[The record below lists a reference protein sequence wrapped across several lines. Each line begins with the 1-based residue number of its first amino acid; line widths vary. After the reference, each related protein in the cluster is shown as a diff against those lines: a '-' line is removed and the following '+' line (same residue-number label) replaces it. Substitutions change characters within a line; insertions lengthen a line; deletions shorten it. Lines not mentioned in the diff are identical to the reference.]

1 MVNTHGGEVDTSS
14 LEETSPRDD
23 DDDDGGGDG
32 GGDEGGDEGEDEG
45 DDESDSYDPQ
55 HVTVPLTLCFAI
67 MVGWVLTKESE
78 RETTN

>member
-23 DDDDGGGDG
+23 ED
-32 GGDEGGDEGEDEG
+32 GDEGDDEG

-55 HVTVPLTLCFAI
+55 HVTVPLTLCLAI
-67 MVGWVLTKESE
+67 MVG
-78 RETTN
+78 